1 MSAFVL
7 TPAGLGLAKPIAAS
21 GASAVPHAPAVPAR
35 AVYRIVRDT
44 SARFGAIVAV
54 VVAHRTDLVS
64 PPRVTLPSPGA
75 KPRARAAARASLTPR
90 HAVPAAAKRAA
101 SVVPFAVGVAT
112 PSEPPAQKYY
122 SGLEGSALNADQ
134 KTFPSMAEVLS

>member
-35 AVYRIVRDT
+35 AVYGASRGT
-44 SARFGAIVAV
+44 SARARLSPSSW
-54 VVAHRTDLVS
+54 RTVLTS
-64 PPRVTLPSPGA
+64 FPLPRVTLPSPGA
-75 KPRARAAARASLTPR
+75 KPRARARARASLTPR

-112 PSEPPAQKYY
+112 PSEPPRRSTTPA
-122 SGLEGSALNADQ
+122 SRA
-134 KTFPSMAEVLS
+134 PP